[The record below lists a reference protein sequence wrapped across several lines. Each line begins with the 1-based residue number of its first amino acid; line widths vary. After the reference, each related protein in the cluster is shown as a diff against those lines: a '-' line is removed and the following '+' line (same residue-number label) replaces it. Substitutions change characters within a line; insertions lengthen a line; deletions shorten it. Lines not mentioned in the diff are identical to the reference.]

1 MINLIIIPQTN
12 LENLPDKLILPFHNE
27 EDIKLA
33 AQTLWDITNAGVT
46 FTTKIVENYMEE
58 ECEL

>member
-1 MINLIIIPQTN
+1 MINLIVTPQTN
-12 LENLPDKLILPFHNE
+12 LENFPERLILPFDNE

-33 AQTLWDITNAGVT
+33 IQTLWDITNAGAT
-46 FTTKIVENYMEE
+46 FTTKIVENYMDQ